1 MKLSNFI
8 PSVFLLFPILIFSCK
23 SEKSE
28 SAAATAITPAVITE
42 PVTQDSDDPAIWL
55 HPTDRSQS
63 IVLGTDKGG
72 YLFAFDL
79 QGGKID
85 SVRTAARAN
94 NVDVEYGF
102 MLGGE
107 AIDIAAVTDR
117 DGNKI
122 FVFKLPELEAIAGG
136 GIEAFEGEELRR
148 PMGIG
153 LYKRPSDGAV
163 FAIVSRK
170 EGPSG
175 AYLWQ
180 YRLGDDGAG
189 KVKFTKVR
197 AFGEWSGLDNLGEG
211 EIEAV
216 AVDDELGFVYYSDEK
231 FGIRKYHAD
240 PDAPDANQELAL
252 FGTEGFEQDREGI
265 SIYRVNDGAGYIIV
279 SDQEANR
286 FHFFAREGTPAN
298 PHEHKLITVISLAT
312 VHSDGNEVT
321 NASLGEAF
329 PNGLFIAMTD
339 DRTFHFYSWSEVAGD
354 SLAIAPDGH
363 LLNQTMGF
371 NSGSSEDANPCCG
384 PK

>member
-1 MKLSNFI
+1 MMNNKVVMLMLSG
-8 PSVFLLFPILIFSCK
+8 VLAASCTGEDSK
-23 SEKSE
+23 SN
-28 SAAATAITPAVITE
+28 TAVVTGISPTVVTQ

-63 IVLGTDKGG
+63 IILGTDKGG
-72 YLFAFDL
+72 YVFAFNLD
-79 QGGKID
+79 GVKID
-85 SVRTAARAN
+85 SARTAARAN

-102 MLGGE
+102 VLGGQ

-122 FVFKLPELEAIAGG
+122 FVFKLPKLEAIDGG

-148 PMGIG
+148 PMGVG
-153 LYKRPSDGAV
+153 LYKRPSDGTV

-180 YRLGDDGAG
+180 YRLDDDGAG

-216 AVDDELGFVYYSDEK
+216 AVDDELGYVYYSDEK

-240 PDAPDANQELAL
+240 PDAPNANQELAL
-252 FGTEGFEQDREGI
+252 FGTEGFDQDREGI
-265 SIYRVNDGAGYIIV
+265 SIYRVNDDTGYIIV
-279 SDQEANR
+279 SDQEANL
-286 FHFFAREGTPAN
+286 FHVFNRKGGEN
-298 PHEHKLITVISLAT
+298 PHDHRLINTIALST

-321 NASLGEAF
+321 NASLGAAF
-329 PNGLFIAMTD
+329 PHGLFIAMSD
-339 DRTFHFYSWSEVAGD
+339 DRTFHFYSWSNVAGD
-354 SLAIAPDGH
+354 SLDIAPDGQP
-363 LLNQTMGF
+363 LNGALGL
-371 NSGSSEDANPCCG
+371 NSGMAGEAHLCCG
-384 PK
+384 PQQ

>member
-1 MKLSNFI
+1 MKLANFAL
-8 PSVFLLFPILIFSCK
+8 PVLLLFPISFFSCTSQK
-23 SEKSE
+23 SKSDV
-28 SAAATAITPAVITE
+28 ANPAVSPVVITE

-72 YLFAFDL
+72 YLFAFNL
-79 QGGKID
+79 QGKKVD

-102 MLGGE
+102 LLGSQS
-107 AIDIAAVTDR
+107 IDIAAVTDR

-122 FVFKLPELEAIAGG
+122 FVFKLPELDPIDGG
-136 GIEAFEGEELRR
+136 GIEAFEGEAMRR

-153 LYKRPSDGAV
+153 LYKRPGDGAV

-180 YRLGDDGAG
+180 YRLEDDGAG

-216 AVDDELGFVYYSDEK
+216 AVDDELGYVYYSDEK
-231 FGIRKYHAD
+231 FGVRKYHAD
-240 PDAPDANQELAL
+240 PDAPDANVQLAL
-252 FGTEGFEQDREGI
+252 FGTEGFRQDREGI
-265 SIYRVNDGAGYIIV
+265 SIYKVNDGAGYIIV

-286 FHFFAREGTPAN
+286 FHLFAREGTAADRHDHP
-298 PHEHKLITVISLAT
+298 LLRIISLST
-312 VHSDGNEVT
+312 VHSDGNDVS
-321 NASLGEAF
+321 NAPMGETF
-329 PNGLFIAMTD
+329 PTGLFVAMSD
-339 DRTFHFYSWSEVAGD
+339 NRTFHFYSWSDVAGD
-354 SLAIAPDGH
+354 SLAIAPDGQPF
-363 LLNQTMGF
+363 NQTLGL
-371 NSGSSEDANPCCG
+371 NSGTANAKHCCG
-384 PK
+384 LK